1 MIRYLPALYDPSTST
16 LTFAPSTPTYLL
28 THTVKRLRL
37 LAAAESEAANNF
49 QERLKKRNDLGEAFG
64 TRKAKSRI
72 KAEERNK
79 VDAKAQEGA
88 RGHMMETILEKAG
101 RGATEG
107 QLCLLSS
114 ERWLT
119 RKRGESCHC
128 LVATSDSTTQHV
140 RYRSFRS
147 VHSQDDHSR

>member
-1 MIRYLPALYDPSTST
+1 M
-16 LTFAPSTPTYLL
+16 
-28 THTVKRLRL
+28 
-37 LAAAESEAANNF
+37 AAAESEAANNF

-107 QLCLLSS
+107 KFSACVTAI
-114 ERWLT
+114 LT
-119 RKRGESCHC
+119 CYRGEGCYRFVS
-128 LVATSDSTTQHV
+128 TIDPTTQYV
-140 RYRSFRS
+140 
-147 VHSQDDHSR
+147 SQ